1 MMLNVNRDVRWVV
14 VTVGVA
20 LVVLAALF
28 LFNELR

>member
-1 MMLNVNRDVRWVV
+1 MLNVNGDVRWAV

>member
-1 MMLNVNRDVRWVV
+1 MDVRWAV

-20 LVVLAALF
+20 LVVLATLF